1 MGIFGGIFESNK
13 ETKNKNT
20 FNWIPLTETTQL
32 KEIVEL
38 SNNKLVMIFKHST
51 RCGIS
56 SGVLSRFEKATD
68 STLETVAFYYLD
80 LIQYRNIS
88 NQIAKEFNVY
98 HQSPQ
103 AIILKNG
110 VVVKHE
116 SHYDIISNLSL
127 DDLIK

>member
-13 ETKNKNT
+13 STNKREK
-20 FNWIPLTETTQL
+20 FNWISLTETSQL

-38 SNNKLVMIFKHST
+38 SNHKLVVIFKHSK

-68 STLETVAFYYLD
+68 SNLETVAFYYLD

-88 NQIAKEFNVY
+88 NQIAKELNVY

-103 AIILKNG
+103 AIFLKNG

-127 DDLIK
+127 NDLMQ

>member
-1 MGIFGGIFESNK
+1 MGIFGGIFQSNK
-13 ETKNKNT
+13 ESNNT
-20 FNWIPLTETTQL
+20 HKFNWIPLTETAQL
-32 KEIVEL
+32 NEIVEL
-38 SNNKLVMIFKHST
+38 SNEKLVVIFKHST

-80 LIQYRNIS
+80 LIQYRNLS
-88 NQIAKEFNVY
+88 NQISQEFNVY

-103 AIILKNG
+103 AIYLKNG

-127 DDLIK
+127 DDLMK

>member
-13 ETKNKNT
+13 ESNNREK
-20 FNWIPLTETTQL
+20 FNWIPLVESGEL
-32 KEIVEL
+32 KEIVEI
-38 SNNKLVMIFKHST
+38 SNEKLVVIFKHST

-68 STLETVAFYYLD
+68 SNLESVAFYFLD
-80 LIQYRNIS
+80 LIKYRNIS

-103 AIILKNG
+103 AIFLKNG
-110 VVVKHE
+110 VVVQHE

-127 DDLIK
+127 NDLMQ

>member
-13 ETKNKNT
+13 STNKRKK
-20 FNWIPLTETTQL
+20 FNWIFLTETSQL

-38 SNNKLVMIFKHST
+38 SNDKLVVIFKHST

-68 STLETVAFYYLD
+68 SNVENVAFYYLD

-88 NQIAKEFNVY
+88 NQIAQEFNVY

-103 AIILKNG
+103 VIYLKNSL
-110 VVVKHE
+110 VVQHD

-127 DDLIK
+127 DNLM

>member
-13 ETKNKNT
+13 STNKREK
-20 FNWIPLTETTQL
+20 FNWIFLTETSQL

-38 SNNKLVMIFKHST
+38 SNHKLVVIFKHSK

-56 SGVLSRFEKATD
+56 SGVLSRFEKATV
-68 STLETVAFYYLD
+68 SKLESVAFYYLD

-103 AIILKNG
+103 AIFLKNG
-110 VVVKHE
+110 VVVQHE

-127 DDLIK
+127 DDLM